1 MENRAHFELTC
12 CVKLSYLAIYCITVP
27 IFPALNKN
35 LKLSSYTI
43 LDCFSLIYISSCSIY
58 YNNCWLITYCLLDDD
73 DDDGKLRLVS
83 DPIFEMLKIGQHS
96 ATLLL
101 RIDLYP
107 KL

>member
-1 MENRAHFELTC
+1 MGNVSKIDYVICERPL
-12 CVKLSYLAIYCITVP
+12 TVP

-35 LKLSSYTI
+35 LKLSSSTI

-58 YNNCWLITYCLLDDD
+58 YNNCWLVTYCLLDGD